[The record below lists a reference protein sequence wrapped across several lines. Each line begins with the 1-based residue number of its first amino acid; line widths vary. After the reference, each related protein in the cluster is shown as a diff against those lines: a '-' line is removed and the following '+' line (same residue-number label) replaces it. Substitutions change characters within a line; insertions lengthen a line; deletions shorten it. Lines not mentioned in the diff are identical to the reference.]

1 VICKAAGLRHSR
13 CPVRGSADRG
23 RLHPF
28 GTSSYRLAGGAVL
41 QAQCFAQGTV
51 AAAAKAML
59 VGAHAGELADD
70 LLQFVPARP
79 VGAMIVEF

>member
-1 VICKAAGLRHSR
+1 MAPFCRLSALRKAR
-13 CPVRGSADRG
+13 
-23 RLHPF
+23 
-28 GTSSYRLAGGAVL
+28 
-41 QAQCFAQGTV
+41 V

-70 LLQFVPARP
+70 LLQFVRARP